1 MRIKIKWYLDGC
13 VNNCCVGSNGGCI
26 RMRVGVWI
34 FKKFYSKVG
43 RWVLWFYFK
52 FWIEGGGLEGV
63 GCI

>member
-43 RWVLWFYFK
+43 R
-52 FWIEGGGLEGV
+52 
-63 GCI
+63 